1 MNENAR
7 FLVMEVRLMD
17 TLKVQRQANKM
28 YALSGV
34 KLHFSNHFLKRIGDP
49 RNYPTIDI
57 DELYDT
63 LVRFYK
69 KHGNHISNLDD
80 QDKIIISDKRNGIH
94 IPMVAVKNEKN
105 NFTKL
110 VAKTIVRRGK
120 KEQSLKGGKS
130 DKLYVE
136 TRKLAPVN

>member
-49 RNYPTIDI
+49 SNYPTIDI

-69 KHGNHISNLDD
+69 KHGNHISNLED
-80 QDKIIISDKRNGIH
+80 QDKIIITDKRNGIH
-94 IPMVAVKNEKN
+94 IPMVAVKNEKD

-110 VAKTIVRRGK
+110 IAKTIVRRGK
-120 KEQSLKGGKS
+120 KEQNLNGGKS

-136 TRKLAPVN
+136 TKKLAPVN